1 MELKRITISIKEV
14 ANLTD
19 AQLDEL
25 LDLIEKELYRIG
37 FEEDIQRV
45 ISRAKLSHGVKVEI
59 DY

>member
-1 MELKRITISIKEV
+1 MELKRITISIREGDDLV
-14 ANLTD
+14 D

-45 ISRAKLSHGVKVEI
+45 VNRAKLSHGIKIEI

>member
-1 MELKRITISIKEV
+1 MELKRITISISE
-14 ANLTD
+14 ADDLAD

-45 ISRAKLSHGVKVEI
+45 VSRAKLSHGVKVEV